1 VISTLNGNKSVVKEG
16 KKEEFLAMLCWIT
29 ILGGV
34 LIMMGQHDRSEAL
47 FYYFRL
53 EDQVPETH
61 LLRLIEKHI
70 SLAFVREKLKAS
82 YSETG
87 RPSIDPELLLR
98 ILLIGY
104 LYGITSE
111 RKLVEELR
119 MHLAWRWFT
128 GLGFDQ
134 EIPHHST
141 FSKNRHGRFQE
152 SKLFEQLF
160 EEIVARCVKEGLVR
174 GDNLSVDGSFVEANA
189 NKESRIPREQLAEV
203 AQVNQ
208 TVHQYL
214 VELEQQNPTEEPVHQ
229 QELVSTTDPDATYAT
244 KGGTPARLGY
254 YDNYLVDN
262 HSCVI
267 VGVQATAARLSQET
281 VAAQDM
287 ITRFAEW
294 QGREPAS
301 VAADATY
308 GNGEFLQWLMERGI
322 TPYMRTRDSA
332 LRKNNPLYGPDRF
345 TYVPETNRYLC
356 PAGQPLNFVGL
367 NVRNRTHAYIESRK
381 RCGACPQKA
390 QCTTGQY
397 KYLAIHIHEPARQ
410 RARELARTPAF
421 ANFQRERKKVEAL
434 FAELKNQIGLRRLRL
449 RRLKFVREQ
458 FFLAAAAQN
467 IKRLVRFLSQGPR
480 PPLPE
485 TN

>member
-1 VISTLNGNKSVVKEG
+1 
-16 KKEEFLAMLCWIT
+16 MLLLVAT
-29 ILGGV
+29 LGGL
-34 LIMMGQHDRSEAL
+34 LIMMGHHSRSEAL
-47 FYYFRL
+47 FYYFRV
-53 EDQVPETH
+53 EDQVPENH
-61 LLRLIEKHI
+61 LLRLIDKHI
-70 SLAFVREKLKAS
+70 SFEFVREQLKDS
-82 YSETG
+82 YSDMG

-152 SKLFEQLF
+152 SQLF
-160 EEIVARCVKEGLVR
+160 EELFEQIVKQCLEVGLVR

-189 NKESRIPREQLAEV
+189 SKESRIPRERLAEA
-203 AQVNQ
+203 AQVKQ
-208 TVHQYL
+208 TLRQYL
-214 VELEQQNPTEEPVHQ
+214 SELEEQNPVEEAVHQ
-229 QELVSTTDPDATYAT
+229 QEQVSTTDPDSTYAT

-262 HSCVI
+262 ASCVI
-267 VGVQATAARLSQET
+267 VGVQGTAARMSQET

-287 ITRFAEW
+287 IARFAAW
-294 QGREPAS
+294 QGREPAA

-308 GNGEFLQWLMERGI
+308 GNGEFLQWLRERDI
-322 TPYMRTRDSA
+322 TPYMRTRDSV
-332 LRKNNPLYGPDRF
+332 LRKNSPLYGPDRF
-345 TYVPETNRYLC
+345 TYLPESDSYLC

-367 NVRNRTHAYIESRK
+367 NVRNRTHAYIGKRK
-381 RCGACPQKA
+381 RCGACSQKA

-410 RARELARTPAF
+410 RARELVNTPEF
-421 ANFQRERKKVEAL
+421 ANAQRQRKKVEAL

-449 RRLKFVREQ
+449 RRMKFVREQ

-467 IKRLVRFLSQGPR
+467 IKRLVRFLSQTPS
-480 PPLPE
+480 P
-485 TN
+485 TVAATA

>member
-1 VISTLNGNKSVVKEG
+1 MYCLIL
-16 KKEEFLAMLCWIT
+16 
-29 ILGGV
+29 ILGGL
-34 LIMMGQHDRSEAL
+34 LIMMGQHARSEAL
-47 FYYFRL
+47 FYYFKL
-53 EDQVPETH
+53 EEYIPENH
-61 LLRLIEKHI
+61 LLRLIDKHI
-70 SLAFVREKLKAS
+70 SLAFVRERLKDS

-160 EEIVARCVKEGLVR
+160 EEIVARCLETGLVR
-174 GDNLSVDGSFVEANA
+174 GDDLSVDGSFVEANA
-189 NKESRIPREQLAEV
+189 SKESRIPRERLAEA
-203 AQVNQ
+203 AQVNH
-208 TVHQYL
+208 TVRQYL
-214 VELEQQNPTEEPVHQ
+214 VELEQQNPTDEPVHKQ
-229 QELVSTTDPDATYAT
+229 KLVSTTDPDATYAT

-267 VGVQATAARLSQET
+267 VGVQATAARMSQET

-287 ITRFAEW
+287 IARFAEW
-294 QGREPAS
+294 QGRNPES
-301 VAADATY
+301 VVADTTY

-332 LRKNNPLYGPDRF
+332 LRKNNPLYGPERF
-345 TYVPETNRYLC
+345 TYLPESNSYRC
-356 PAGQPLNFVGL
+356 PAGEQLNYVGL
-367 NVRNRTHAYIESRK
+367 NVRNRAHAYIGSGK
-381 RCGACPQKA
+381 RCGACSQKA
-390 QCTTGQY
+390 QCTSGRY
-397 KYLAIHIHEPARQ
+397 KYLAIHMDETARQ
-410 RARELARTPAF
+410 RARELVNTPEF
-421 ANFQRERKKVEAL
+421 AKAQRERKKVEAM
-434 FAELKNQIGLRRLRL
+434 FAELKNVIGLRRLRL
-449 RRLKFVREQ
+449 RRMKFVREQ

-467 IKRLVRFLSQGPR
+467 IKRLVRFLSQPTT
-480 PPLPE
+480 PTLE
-485 TN
+485 ANT